1 MDVSK
6 LRITIKIRNLG
17 LQVHLSYHIHVSLQ
31 SEEDIRNS
39 EDDLPRWFRHR
50 WGDVDMDAIYIKQ
63 EDGVEKE
70 VEEKAEE
77 PKETGRTKKERHYC
91 RAQILPRQR

>member
-1 MDVSK
+1 
-6 LRITIKIRNLG
+6 
-17 LQVHLSYHIHVSLQ
+17 
-31 SEEDIRNS
+31 
-39 EDDLPRWFRHR
+39 
-50 WGDVDMDAIYIKQ
+50 MDAIYIKQ